1 MMIIIQCQI
10 GVKLLMFSKTF
21 WWYLLFYFLDILQL
35 LTIPVTLYRYYWE
48 SYPWRLGQV
57 VCKIYFMVRQLYC
70 ATTSWVIMTFSTERY
85 IAICHTM
92 WSVSSLKV
100 AANMPFFSPTHVIL
114 FPITQI
120 TQQYSKVSSVIG
132 YLNIRIIC
140 LVMVGLIFKTM
151 VNNCNYYTEGKVQ
164 SDKLRFFVSLL
175 FTPHENN
182 WKATFHKTQKLNV
195 TNRVSNSLFLFSNRS
210 LVCLAYF

>member
-1 MMIIIQCQI
+1 
-10 GVKLLMFSKTF
+10 
-21 WWYLLFYFLDILQL
+21 
-35 LTIPVTLYRYYWE
+35 
-48 SYPWRLGQV
+48 
-57 VCKIYFMVRQLYC
+57 MVRQLYC

-100 AANMPFFSPTHVIL
+100 AANMHFFPPTHVIL

-120 TQQYSKVSSVIG
+120 TQQYSKVLSVIG
-132 YLNIRIIC
+132 YLNILIIC
-140 LVMVGLIFKTM
+140 LIMVGLIFKTM
-151 VNNCNYYTEGKVQ
+151 DNNCNYYTKGKVQ
-164 SDKLRFFVSLL
+164 SDKLQFIVSLL

-182 WKATFHKTQKLNV
+182 WKATFHKTQKLNL

>member
-1 MMIIIQCQI
+1 M
-10 GVKLLMFSKTF
+10 MFSKTF
-21 WWYLLFYFLDILQL
+21 WSYLSFHFLDILQL

-100 AANMPFFSPTHVIL
+100 AANMLFFPPTHVIL

-120 TQQYSKVSSVIG
+120 TQHYSKVSPVVG
-132 YLNIRIIC
+132 YLNIHIIY
-140 LVMVGLIFKTM
+140 LIIMGLIFKTM
-151 VNNCNYYTEGKVQ
+151 DSNCNYYTKGKVQ
-164 SDKLRFFVSLL
+164 SG
-175 FTPHENN
+175 
-182 WKATFHKTQKLNV
+182 
-195 TNRVSNSLFLFSNRS
+195 
-210 LVCLAYF
+210 

>member
-1 MMIIIQCQI
+1 MIIIQCQI
-10 GVKLLMFSKTF
+10 EVKLMMFSKTF
-21 WWYLLFYFLDILQL
+21 WSYLSFHFLDILQL

-100 AANMPFFSPTHVIL
+100 AANMQFFSPYTCYFIPNNTNHTAL
-114 FPITQI
+114 FKGVPC
-120 TQQYSKVSSVIG
+120 YWLFKHSH
-132 YLNIRIIC
+132 YL
-140 LVMVGLIFKTM
+140 F
-151 VNNCNYYTEGKVQ
+151 NYNG
-164 SDKLRFFVSLL
+164 S
-175 FTPHENN
+175 
-182 WKATFHKTQKLNV
+182 
-195 TNRVSNSLFLFSNRS
+195 
-210 LVCLAYF
+210 YF